1 MDFQHQ
7 YYLSNDFN
15 QKIIK
20 LLNKIDD
27 IEDSKKIVDEIFN
40 YLYPAINKFI
50 NYKKIKN
57 PDIISD
63 YILQIYENFPAF
75 LAKAKSFLKDID
87 NFVFYYYFLKNLY
100 FEWQNFN
107 RTIKTSKNINE
118 NNKIEYLDSLKNEDN
133 IIASS
138 KSKIDEINQIIKRC
152 LYNHFE
158 KEEIV
163 MFLTYYYFLIEKED
177 YIFISDFLKIPILNL
192 IDLIDKNQESE
203 STEKSAKTLD
213 DKIIERLFNQTISS
227 FRVNISRIKKKM
239 KIKCNYLLENYLF
252 IDEGEI

>member
-27 IEDSKKIVDEIFN
+27 IEDSKKIIDQIFN
-40 YLYPAINKFI
+40 YLYPAINNFI

-75 LAKAKSFLKDID
+75 LVKAKSFLKDID

-107 RTIKTSKNINE
+107 RNIKTRKNINE

-138 KSKIDEINQIIKRC
+138 KPKIDEMNQIIKRC

-163 MFLTYYYFLIEKED
+163 MFLTYYYFLIEKEEC
-177 YIFISDFLKIPILNL
+177 I
-192 IDLIDKNQESE
+192 
-203 STEKSAKTLD
+203 
-213 DKIIERLFNQTISS
+213 
-227 FRVNISRIKKKM
+227 
-239 KIKCNYLLENYLF
+239 
-252 IDEGEI
+252 